1 MDLQYTVIYSD
12 RKTLNITVERDRS
25 VVVRAPRNTP
35 PEKIAEIVESKKLWL
50 YEKINHQQKY
60 QPPGVSKEFVSGESI
75 LYLGKQYKLDVV
87 NTGQEGIRF
96 NHKFTISKSAQ
107 PVAARLFK
115 EWYIQKAKEKIIPKV
130 KHYARQLGVTYNKVL
145 ISDLKYRWGS
155 CTPKDNLN
163 FNWRLIKAPM
173 FVLEYIVV
181 HELAHLLESNHTP
194 RFWNIVSI
202 QIPQY
207 QKAKEWLK
215 EHGELLEEEL

>member
-50 YEKINHQQKY
+50 YEKINHRQKY
-60 QPPGVSKEFVSGESI
+60 QPPGASKEFVSGESI

-87 NTGQEGIRF
+87 NTRQEGIRF

-107 PVAARLFK
+107 PFAAQLFK
-115 EWYIQKAKEKIIPKV
+115 DWYIQKAKEKIIPKV
-130 KHYARQLGVTYNKVL
+130 SHYARQLGVTCNKVL

-202 QIPQY
+202 QIPHY

>member
-35 PEKIAEIVESKKLWL
+35 PEKIAEIIKSKKLWL
-50 YEKINHQQKY
+50 YEKINHRQKY
-60 QPPGVSKEFVSGESI
+60 QPPGASKEFVSGESI

-87 NTGQEGIRF
+87 NTEQEGIHF
-96 NHKFTISKSAQ
+96 NHKFTISKFVQ

-115 EWYIQKAKEKIIPKV
+115 EWYMKKAKEKIIPRV
-130 KHYARQLGVTYNKVL
+130 NHYARQLGVTYNKVL

-181 HELAHLLESNHTP
+181 HELAHLLESNHTS

-215 EHGELLEEEL
+215 EHGELLDEEL